1 MATTLS
7 GTGITFTDST
17 AQTTAGIGSTYVPP
31 VDIQT
36 FVGPQTGGGT
46 GTGTWTKPT
55 AGQTMA
61 QIELWGGGAGG
72 QGSTGGCAGG
82 YTMFY
87 VPLVQ
92 LPSTLTCNA
101 PSNQSSYNNGTGQ
114 AASITAFTAQSG
126 WMAVTQNYLSASAGS
141 AGSAGTGYILTAA
154 SGGGGPMSN
163 AGGGKSGNSGGYPWG
178 GTGTGASGNSPGG
191 GSGTNG
197 GNGGTFGG
205 GTQVR
210 ITCW

>member
-1 MATTLS
+1 MANVKLIENGIQFGD
-7 GTGITFTDST
+7 GTSQNTAGVGTTFTP
-17 AQTTAGIGSTYVPP
+17 A

-36 FVGPQTGGGT
+36 FIGPQTGGGT

-55 AGQTMA
+55 GGQTIA

-82 YTMFY
+82 YTIFH

-92 LPSTLTCNA
+92 LPATLTCNA

-126 WMAVTQNYLSASAGS
+126 WMATTQGLLSASAGS
-141 AGSAGTGYILTAA
+141 AGSPGTGYQFGNIAGTG
-154 SGGGGPMSN
+154 
-163 AGGGKSGNSGGYPWG
+163 GGKGGTSGAGPWG
-178 GTGTGASGNSPGG
+178 GTGTGASGNNPGG

-197 GNGGTFGG
+197 GNGGTYGG